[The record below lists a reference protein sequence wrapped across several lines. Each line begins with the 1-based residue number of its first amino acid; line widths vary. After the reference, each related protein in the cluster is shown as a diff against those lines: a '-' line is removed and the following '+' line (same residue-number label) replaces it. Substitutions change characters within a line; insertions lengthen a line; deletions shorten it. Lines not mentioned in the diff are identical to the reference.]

1 MSPKKTGVLLVNLGS
16 PAEPTVAA
24 VRRFLGEFLWD
35 PRVVNLPRPL
45 WWLILNLFVL
55 PLRPRR
61 SFLAYRKVWDEKGSP
76 LIYLTRQLAEKAAS
90 KLAAQNIAVREA
102 MRYGEPSIA
111 NQLRAFKEAGVD
123 RVSIL
128 PLYPQ
133 YSSTT
138 TASVFDAAAAELMQW
153 RHIPEIRFIGDYY
166 QDPGYIA
173 AVADS
178 IRQYWNLHGKHERLL
193 MSFHG
198 LPEMLTKLG
207 DPYFSHCERTAAAI
221 AKQLSLQDHEWQ
233 MVFQSR
239 FGKAEWLKP
248 YCLDTLQE
256 LPKRGVKTVDLVCPG
271 FAVDCLETLEE
282 IAIANKEAFLK
293 AGGSAYHYIPALND
307 SDAHADVLVN
317 LLLSSD

>member
-1 MSPKKTGVLLVNLGS
+1 MSAKKTGVLLVNLGS

-45 WWLILNLFVL
+45 WWAILNLFVL

-76 LIYLTRQLAEKAAS
+76 LIYLTRQLAEKVAIR
-90 KLAAQNIAVREA
+90 LAPQNITVRDA

-111 NQLRAFKEAGVD
+111 AQLRAFKKESIDNLV
-123 RVSIL
+123 IL

-138 TASVFDAAAAELMQW
+138 TASVFDAVADELKTW
-153 RHIPEIRFIGDYY
+153 RHIPEIRFFSDYY
-166 QDPGYIA
+166 QSPDYIA
-173 AVADS
+173 AVVKS
-178 IRQYWNLHGKHERLL
+178 IQHSWNLLGKHELLL

-198 LPEMLTKLG
+198 LPEVLTQWG
-207 DPYFSHCERTAAAI
+207 DPYFEHCQQTAAEI

-248 YCLDTLQE
+248 YCVDTLQE
-256 LPKRGVKTVDLVCPG
+256 LPKRGIKTVDVICPG

-282 IAIANKEAFLK
+282 IAIANKEAFLE
-293 AGGSAYHYIPALND
+293 AGGSAYHYIAALND
-307 SDAHADVLVN
+307 SDAHVDVITS
-317 LLLSSD
+317 LLEQK